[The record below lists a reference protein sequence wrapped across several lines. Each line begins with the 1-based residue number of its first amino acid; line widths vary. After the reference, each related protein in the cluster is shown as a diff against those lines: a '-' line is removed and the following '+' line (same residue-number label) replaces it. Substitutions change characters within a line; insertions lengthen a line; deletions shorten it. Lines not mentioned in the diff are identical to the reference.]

1 MDEKKLMQCVAI
13 KRKEIRMTNAN
24 RVFYN
29 TIPEQEQFDYHI
41 HGIASPLIEE
51 WLRREDLVFDLIQVE
66 LFGFDLETEQKAN
79 KLIKARREKAR
90 RVRKRIDDIM
100 KNDALFLTFTF
111 TDDVLAS
118 TTFEKRKRYIKDWLS
133 KLNCPYVA
141 NLDYG
146 KKNGREHYH
155 AVVGIS
161 SVDFRSY
168 SYGSLNGVKIRSGSN
183 SIALSR
189 YIVKLTAHCL
199 KNTARTIIYSRTKK

>member
-1 MDEKKLMQCVAI
+1 MDEKKLMQCIAI
-13 KRKEIRMTNAN
+13 KQKEIRMSNAN

-29 TIPEQEQFDYHI
+29 TIPQDEKYEFFVN
-41 HGIASPLIEE
+41 GVASPLMAEYQ
-51 WLRREDLVFDLIQVE
+51 RREDFAFELIESE
-66 LFGFDLETEQKAN
+66 LFGFDLETEKKAD
-79 KLIKARREKAR
+79 KLIKSRKQKAK
-90 RVRKRIDDIM
+90 RVRKRIDMIM
-100 KNDALFLTFTF
+100 QNDALFLTFTF

-133 KLNCPYVA
+133 KLNCHYVA

-161 SVDFRSY
+161 SVDFGSY
-168 SYGSLNGVKIRSGSN
+168 SLGSLNGIKIRQGSN

-189 YIVKLTAHCL
+189 YIVKLTSHCL
-199 KNTARTIIYSRTKK
+199 KNTARTIIYSRIKK

>member
-1 MDEKKLMQCVAI
+1 MDVKKLMQCVAI

-29 TIPEQEQFDYHI
+29 TIPEQELFEYYNY
-41 HGIASPLIEE
+41 GIASPLVEE
-51 WLRREDLVFDLIQVE
+51 WLRREDVAFDLIQVE
-66 LFGFDLETEQKAN
+66 LFGFDLETQQQAN

-111 TDDVLAS
+111 TDEILAS
-118 TTFEKRKRYIKDWLS
+118 TTFEKRKRYIKDWLG

-161 SVDFRSY
+161 SVDFDTY
-168 SYGSLNGVKIRSGSN
+168 TFGNLYGEKIRVGSN

-199 KNTARTIIYSRTKK
+199 KDTARTIIYSRTKK

>member
-1 MDEKKLMQCVAI
+1 MDVKNLMQCVAI
-13 KRKEIRMTNAN
+13 KQKEIRMANAN
-24 RVFYN
+24 RIFYN
-29 TIPEQEQFDYHI
+29 TIPEQERSDYHN

-51 WLRREDLVFDLIQVE
+51 WLRREDVAFDLIQVE
-66 LFGFDLETEQKAN
+66 LFGFDLETEQQAN
-79 KLIKARREKAR
+79 KLINARRQKAK

-100 KNDALFLTFTF
+100 QNDALFLTFTF

-133 KLNCPYVA
+133 KLNCQYVA

-161 SVDFRSY
+161 SVDFGSY
-168 SYGSLNGVKIRSGSN
+168 SLGTLNGIKIRTGSN

-189 YIVKLTAHCL
+189 YIVKLTQHCL
-199 KNTARTIIYSRTKK
+199 KNTARTIIYSRIKK